1 MEQKEMQAIW
11 EKVLENFRHADT
23 ITESECQR
31 WLTPIIPVSLT
42 EKTFSLGVPNDFS
55 LHYIKDHY
63 IPFIKDATCAV
74 IGRTVDIVIE
84 TAPGAESASKTEKPT
99 PKENSGVSYEIKT
112 AQPSLFTVDRPAPED
127 PSYSVV
133 SHFAPVVPGDR
144 SSLKEKYTFE
154 NFVRGNSNQ
163 MAHASALAV
172 AELTVTK
179 SPQLER
185 YNPLFLYSGVGLGK
199 THLMHA
205 IGNYILENRPD
216 MRVLYISSEKFLND
230 FIASIREGKP
240 EEFQRK
246 YRSIDVLLVDDVQF
260 LYTKERTQEEFFHT
274 FNALYDANKTIILS
288 ADRHPREIK
297 IIEDRLR
304 SRFEWGMTTD
314 IKPPDLETRMAI
326 LQQKAMQ
333 ENFKIPNDVFYFI
346 ANRVNSNIRELE
358 GALTRVI
365 AQASFNHQDVTV
377 ELASKAMEDVYPP
390 EPKNNVTLEL
400 IQDMTASYFKITT
413 SDLLSKKRTQSLAFA
428 RQVAMYL
435 CRELTNASLPQIG
448 ERFGGRDHTTVMHA
462 YNKIIKQRKESAQF
476 DSTINELVERIQKM

>member
-1 MEQKEMQAIW
+1 MEQKELQSVW
-11 EKVLENFRHADT
+11 EKVLENFRNTDK
-23 ITESECQR
+23 ITASECQR
-31 WLTPIIPVSLT
+31 WLNPIIPLT
-42 EKTFSLGVPNDFS
+42 LDETSFSLGVPNDFS

-63 IPFIKDATCAV
+63 IPFIKDAVFTITGKAV
-74 IGRTVDIVIE
+74 EIDITTFKEEEEEKKE
-84 TAPGAESASKTEKPT
+84 TAPEADSGSNHEVKT
-99 PKENSGVSYEIKT
+99 SQ
-112 AQPSLFTVDRPAPED
+112 ASLFVADKPIPDE
-127 PSYSVV
+127 SGYN
-133 SHFAPVVPGDR
+133 SHFAPVMPGDH
-144 SSLKEKYTFE
+144 SSLKEKYTFD

-172 AELTVTK
+172 AELTVSR

-205 IGNYILENRPD
+205 IGNYILEKSPN
-216 MRVLYISSEKFLND
+216 MRVLYISSERFLND

-274 FNALYDANKTIILS
+274 FNALYDADKTIILS

-326 LQQKAMQ
+326 LQQKAMM
-333 ENFKIPNDVFYFI
+333 ENLDIPNDVFYFI

-365 AQASFNHQDVTV
+365 AQASFNHKDITV
-377 ELASKAMEDVYPP
+377 ELASKAMEDVYPSD
-390 EPKNNVTLEL
+390 PKKTITLEL

-413 SDLLSKKRTQSLAFA
+413 SDLLSKKRTQSLAQA

-435 CRELTNASLPQIG
+435 CRELTNSSLPQIG

-462 YNKIIKQRKESAQF
+462 YNKILKQRQESSQF
-476 DSTINELVERIQKM
+476 NETINELIEQIQKM

>member
-1 MEQKEMQAIW
+1 MEQKELQSIW
-11 EKVLENFRHADT
+11 DKVLENFRNADK

-31 WLTPIIPVSLT
+31 WLNPIIPLSLDDSSFT
-42 EKTFSLGVPNDFS
+42 LGVPNDFS

-63 IPFIKDATCAV
+63 IPFIKDAVYT
-74 IGRTVDIVIE
+74 ITGKTVEINI
-84 TAPGAESASKTEKPT
+84 TTTQKESEPAQEDEKSIKYEVKTPQ
-99 PKENSGVSYEIKT
+99 S
-112 AQPSLFTVDRPAPED
+112 SLFDAEKSISEESNTD
-127 PSYSVV
+127 SN
-133 SHFAPVVPGDR
+133 SHFAPVMPGDH

-172 AELTVTK
+172 AELTVSR

-205 IGNYILENRPD
+205 IGNYILEKNPK
-216 MRVLYISSEKFLND
+216 MRVLYISSERFLND

-274 FNALYDANKTIILS
+274 FNALYDADKTIILS

-326 LQQKAMQ
+326 LQQKAMM
-333 ENFKIPNDVFYFI
+333 ENLDIPNDVFYFI

-365 AQASFNHQDVTV
+365 AQASFNNKEITV
-377 ELASKAMEDVYPP
+377 ELASKAMEDVYPT
-390 EPKNNVTLEL
+390 EQKKTITLEL

-413 SDLLSKKRTQSLAFA
+413 SDLLSKKRTQSLAQA
-428 RQVAMYL
+428 RQVAMFL

-462 YNKIIKQRKESAQF
+462 YNKITKQRQESAQF
-476 DSTINELVERIQKM
+476 NETINELIERIQKM

>member
-1 MEQKEMQAIW
+1 MEQKELQSVW
-11 EKVLENFRHADT
+11 EKMLDNFRRTDK

-31 WLTPIIPVSLT
+31 WLNPIIPLSLDDS
-42 EKTFSLGVPNDFS
+42 KFSLGVSNDFS

-63 IPFIKDATCAV
+63 IPFIKDAVLT
-74 IGRTVDIVIE
+74 ITGKTVEIDL
-84 TAPGAESASKTEKPT
+84 TTT
-99 PKENSGVSYEIKT
+99 PKESEDEKEKT
-112 AQPSLFTVDRPAPED
+112 AQESDTEIKYEVMSPQTSLFAADKPVSEA
-127 PSYSVV
+127 SGSS
-133 SHFAPVVPGDR
+133 SHFAPVMPGDH

-172 AELTVTK
+172 AELTVSK

-205 IGNYILENRPD
+205 IGNYILEKNPN
-216 MRVLYISSEKFLND
+216 MRVLYISSERFLND
-230 FIASIREGKP
+230 IIASIREGKP

-274 FNALYDANKTIILS
+274 FNALYDADKTIILS

-326 LQQKAMQ
+326 LQQKAMM
-333 ENFKIPNDVFYFI
+333 ENLDIPNDVFYFI

-365 AQASFNHQDVTV
+365 VQASLNHKDITV
-377 ELASKAMEDVYPP
+377 ELATKAMEDVYPV
-390 EPKNNVTLEL
+390 EPTKTITLEL

-413 SDLLSKKRTQSLAFA
+413 SDLLSKKRTQALALA

-435 CRELTNASLPQIG
+435 CREMTNASLPQIG

-462 YNKIIKQRKESAQF
+462 YNKIIKQRQENVKFNE
-476 DSTINELVERIQKM
+476 TINELMERIQKM

>member
-1 MEQKEMQAIW
+1 MEQKELQSIW
-11 EKVLENFRHADT
+11 DKVLENFRNTDK

-31 WLTPIIPVSLT
+31 WLIPIVPLSLDDT
-42 EKTFSLGVPNDFS
+42 SFSLGVANDFS

-63 IPFIKDATCAV
+63 IPFIKDAVFT
-74 IGRTVDIVIE
+74 ITGKKVDIDI
-84 TAPGAESASKTEKPT
+84 TTTQKESDSEKE
-99 PKENSGVSYEIKT
+99 ENDDKKYEVNT
-112 AQPSLFTVDRPAPED
+112 SQASLFVADKSLSEESGPD
-127 PSYSVV
+127 SN
-133 SHFAPVVPGDR
+133 SHFAPVMPGDH

-172 AELTVTK
+172 AELTVSK

-205 IGNYILENRPD
+205 IGNYILEKNPN
-216 MRVLYISSEKFLND
+216 MRVLYISSERFLND

-274 FNALYDANKTIILS
+274 FNALYDADKTIILS

-326 LQQKAMQ
+326 LQQKAMM
-333 ENFKIPNDVFYFI
+333 ENLDIPNDVFYFI

-365 AQASFNHQDVTV
+365 VQASLNHKDITV
-377 ELASKAMEDVYPP
+377 ELATKAMEDVYPV
-390 EPKNNVTLEL
+390 EPTKTITLEL

-413 SDLLSKKRTQSLAFA
+413 SDLLSKKRTQALALA
-428 RQVAMYL
+428 RQVAMFL

-462 YNKIIKQRKESAQF
+462 YNKIVKQRQENAKFNE
-476 DSTINELVERIQKM
+476 TINELVERIQKM

>member
-1 MEQKEMQAIW
+1 MEQTNLQNVW
-11 EKVLENFRHADT
+11 NKVLENLRKADK
-23 ITESECQR
+23 ITESECTR
-31 WLTPIIPVSLT
+31 WLLPIVPLSLGET
-42 EKTFSLGVPNDFS
+42 SFSLGVPNDFS

-63 IPFIKDATCAV
+63 IPFIKDSLLSVTGKDME
-74 IGRTVDIVIE
+74 IDIS
-84 TAPGAESASKTEKPT
+84 TAP
-99 PKENSGVSYEIKT
+99 KEDT
-112 AQPSLFTVDRPAPED
+112 AQKEENETFHEVKTSQENLFPSEKKVSDG
-127 PSYSVV
+127 SVSV
-133 SHFAPVVPGDR
+133 SGSHFAPVMPGDH
-144 SSLKEKYTFE
+144 SSLKEKYTFD

-172 AELTVTK
+172 AELTVSR

-205 IGNYILENRPD
+205 IGNYILKNSPN
-216 MRVLYISSEKFLND
+216 MRVLYISSERFLND

-274 FNALYDANKTIILS
+274 FNALYDAEKTIILS

-314 IKPPDLETRMAI
+314 IKPPDLETRIAI
-326 LQQKAMQ
+326 LQQKALQ
-333 ENFKIPNDVFYFI
+333 ENLNIPNDVFYYI

-365 AQASFNHQDVTV
+365 AHASFNHQDITV
-377 ELASKAMEDVYPP
+377 ELTRKAMEDVYPT
-390 EPKNNVTLEL
+390 EQKKTITLEL
-400 IQDMTASYFKITT
+400 IQDMTASFFKITT
-413 SDLLSKKRTQSLAFA
+413 SDLLSKKRTQALAQA

-448 ERFGGRDHTTVMHA
+448 DRFGGRHHTTVMYA
-462 YNKIIKQRKESAQF
+462 CNEIIKQRQESAQF
-476 DSTINELVERIQKM
+476 DNTINELIERIQKM

>member
-1 MEQKEMQAIW
+1 MEQKELQSIW
-11 EKVLENFRHADT
+11 DKVLENFRNTDK

-31 WLTPIIPVSLT
+31 WLIPIVPLSLDDT
-42 EKTFSLGVPNDFS
+42 SFSLGVANDFS

-63 IPFIKDATCAV
+63 IPFIKDAVFT
-74 IGRTVDIVIE
+74 ITGKKVDIDI
-84 TAPGAESASKTEKPT
+84 TTTQKESDSEKE
-99 PKENSGVSYEIKT
+99 ENDDKKYEVNT
-112 AQPSLFTVDRPAPED
+112 SQTSLFVADKSLSEESGSD
-127 PSYSVV
+127 SN
-133 SHFAPVVPGDR
+133 SHFAPVMPGDH

-172 AELTVTK
+172 AELTVSK

-205 IGNYILENRPD
+205 IGNYILEKNPS
-216 MRVLYISSEKFLND
+216 MRVLYISSERFLND

-274 FNALYDANKTIILS
+274 FNALYDADKTIILS

-326 LQQKAMQ
+326 LQQKAMM
-333 ENFKIPNDVFYFI
+333 ENLNIPNDVFYFI

-365 AQASFNHQDVTV
+365 VQASLNHKDITV
-377 ELASKAMEDVYPP
+377 ELATKAMEDVYPV
-390 EPKNNVTLEL
+390 EPTKTITLEL

-413 SDLLSKKRTQSLAFA
+413 SDLLSKKRTQALALA
-428 RQVAMYL
+428 RQVAMFL

-462 YNKIIKQRKESAQF
+462 YNKIVKQRQENAKFNE
-476 DSTINELVERIQKM
+476 TINELVERIQKM

>member
-1 MEQKEMQAIW
+1 MEQKELQSIW
-11 EKVLENFRHADT
+11 DKVLENFRNTDK

-31 WLTPIIPVSLT
+31 WLIPIVPLSLDDT
-42 EKTFSLGVPNDFS
+42 SFSLGVANDFS

-63 IPFIKDATCAV
+63 IPFIKDAVFT
-74 IGRTVDIVIE
+74 ITGKKVDIDI
-84 TAPGAESASKTEKPT
+84 TTTQKESDSEKE
-99 PKENSGVSYEIKT
+99 ENDDKKYEVNT
-112 AQPSLFTVDRPAPED
+112 SQASLFVTDKSLSEESGSD
-127 PSYSVV
+127 SN
-133 SHFAPVVPGDR
+133 SHFAPVMPGDH

-172 AELTVTK
+172 AELTVSK

-205 IGNYILENRPD
+205 IGNYILEKNPS
-216 MRVLYISSEKFLND
+216 MRVLYISSERFLND

-274 FNALYDANKTIILS
+274 FNALYDADKTIILS

-326 LQQKAMQ
+326 LQQKAMM
-333 ENFKIPNDVFYFI
+333 ENLDIPNDVFYFI

-365 AQASFNHQDVTV
+365 VQASLNHKDITV
-377 ELASKAMEDVYPP
+377 ELATKAMEDVYPV
-390 EPKNNVTLEL
+390 EPTKTITLEL

-413 SDLLSKKRTQSLAFA
+413 SDLLSKKRTQALALA
-428 RQVAMYL
+428 RQVAMFL

-462 YNKIIKQRKESAQF
+462 YNKIVKQRQENAKFNE
-476 DSTINELVERIQKM
+476 TINELVERIQKM

>member
-1 MEQKEMQAIW
+1 MEQKELQSIW
-11 EKVLENFRHADT
+11 ERTLENIRNT

-31 WLTPIIPVSLT
+31 WLIPIVPIDLD

-63 IPFIKDATCAV
+63 IPFIKDAVRDV
-74 IGRTVDIVIE
+74 IGRAIE
-84 TAPGAESASKTEKPT
+84 INITTT
-99 PKENSGVSYEIKT
+99 PKTAEPEAEEQTLKENDDIKYEVKT
-112 AQPSLFTVDRPAPED
+112 SQTSLFAAGHPQSEESPYV
-127 PSYSVV
+127 SN
-133 SHFAPVVPGDR
+133 SHFAPVMPGDH
-144 SSLKEKYTFE
+144 SSLKEKYTFD

-163 MAHASALAV
+163 MAHASALAI
-172 AELTVTK
+172 AELTVSR
-179 SPQLER
+179 SPRLDK

-205 IGNYILENRPD
+205 IGNYILEKSPD

-274 FNALYDANKTIILS
+274 FNALYDADKTIILS

-326 LQQKAMQ
+326 LQQKAIQ
-333 ENFKIPNDVFYFI
+333 ENLDIPNDVFYLI

-365 AQASFNHQDVTV
+365 AQASFNHQDITV
-377 ELASKAMEDVYPP
+377 ELASKAMEDVYPT
-390 EPKNNVTLEL
+390 EQKKTITLEL

-413 SDLLSKKRTQSLAFA
+413 SDLLSKNRKQELALA

-448 ERFGGRDHTTVMHA
+448 ERFGKLHHTTVMHA
-462 YNKIIKQRKESAQF
+462 HDKITKKRQESAQF
-476 DSTINELVERIQKM
+476 DQSINELVERIQKM

>member
-1 MEQKEMQAIW
+1 MEQKELQSIW
-11 EKVLENFRHADT
+11 DKVLENFRNTDK

-31 WLTPIIPVSLT
+31 WLIPIVPLSLDDT
-42 EKTFSLGVPNDFS
+42 SFSLGVANDFS

-63 IPFIKDATCAV
+63 IPFIKDAVFT
-74 IGRTVDIVIE
+74 ITGKKVDIDI
-84 TAPGAESASKTEKPT
+84 TTTQKESDSEKE
-99 PKENSGVSYEIKT
+99 ENDNKKYEVNT
-112 AQPSLFTVDRPAPED
+112 SQASLFVADKSLSEESGSD
-127 PSYSVV
+127 SN
-133 SHFAPVVPGDR
+133 SHFAPVMPGDH

-172 AELTVTK
+172 AELTVSK

-205 IGNYILENRPD
+205 IGNYILEKNPS
-216 MRVLYISSEKFLND
+216 MRVLYISSERFLND

-274 FNALYDANKTIILS
+274 FNALYDADKTIILS

-326 LQQKAMQ
+326 LQQKAMM
-333 ENFKIPNDVFYFI
+333 ENLDIPNDVFYFI

-365 AQASFNHQDVTV
+365 VQASLNHKDITV
-377 ELASKAMEDVYPP
+377 ELATKAMEDVYPV
-390 EPKNNVTLEL
+390 EPTKTITLEL

-413 SDLLSKKRTQSLAFA
+413 SDLLSKKRTQALALA
-428 RQVAMYL
+428 RQVAMFL

-462 YNKIIKQRKESAQF
+462 YNKIVKQRQENAKFNE
-476 DSTINELVERIQKM
+476 TINELVERIQKM

>member
-1 MEQKEMQAIW
+1 MDQQKLQSIW
-11 EKVLENFRHADT
+11 EKVLENLRNTDK

-31 WLTPIIPVSLT
+31 WLVPILPIFFGET
-42 EKTFSLGVPNDFS
+42 TFSLGVPNDFS

-63 IPFIKDATCAV
+63 IPFIKEALLSVTGKDV
-74 IGRTVDIVIE
+74 EIDISTTPRE
-84 TAPGAESASKTEKPT
+84 E
-99 PKENSGVSYEIKT
+99 PKEDKAATHETKSSQ
-112 AQPSLFTVDRPAPED
+112 ASLFPAEKTVSTEPV
-127 PSYSVV
+127 SVSN
-133 SHFAPVVPGDR
+133 SHFAPVMPGDH
-144 SSLKEKYTFE
+144 SSLKEKYTFD

-163 MAHASALAV
+163 MAHASALAI
-172 AELTVTK
+172 AELTVSK

-205 IGNYILENRPD
+205 IGNYILEKNPN

-274 FNALYDANKTIILS
+274 FNALYDADKTIILS

-326 LQQKAMQ
+326 LQQKAMM
-333 ENFKIPNDVFYFI
+333 ENLDIPNDVFYFI

-365 AQASFNHQDVTV
+365 AQASFNHQEITV
-377 ELASKAMEDVYPP
+377 ELAGKAMEDVYPT
-390 EPKNNVTLEL
+390 EQKKTITLEL
-400 IQDMTASYFKITT
+400 IQDITASYFKITT
-413 SDLLSKKRTQSLAFA
+413 SDLLSKKRTQSLAQA

-462 YNKIIKQRKESAQF
+462 YNKIIKQRQESAQF
-476 DSTINELVERIQKM
+476 DGTINELVERIQKM

>member
-1 MEQKEMQAIW
+1 MEQKELQSIW
-11 EKVLENFRHADT
+11 DKVLENFRNTDK

-31 WLTPIIPVSLT
+31 WLIPIVPLSLDDT
-42 EKTFSLGVPNDFS
+42 SFSLGVANDFS

-63 IPFIKDATCAV
+63 IPFIKDAVFT
-74 IGRTVDIVIE
+74 ITGKKVDIDI
-84 TAPGAESASKTEKPT
+84 TTTQKESDSEKE
-99 PKENSGVSYEIKT
+99 ENDDKKYEVNT
-112 AQPSLFTVDRPAPED
+112 SQTSLFVADKSLSEESGSD
-127 PSYSVV
+127 SN
-133 SHFAPVVPGDR
+133 SHFAPVMPGDH

-172 AELTVTK
+172 AELTVSK

-205 IGNYILENRPD
+205 IGNYILEKNPN
-216 MRVLYISSEKFLND
+216 MRVLYISSERFLND

-274 FNALYDANKTIILS
+274 FNALYDADKTIILS

-326 LQQKAMQ
+326 LQQKAMM
-333 ENFKIPNDVFYFI
+333 ENLDIPNDVFYFI

-365 AQASFNHQDVTV
+365 VQASLNHKDITV
-377 ELASKAMEDVYPP
+377 ELATKAMEDVYPV
-390 EPKNNVTLEL
+390 EPTKTITLEL

-413 SDLLSKKRTQSLAFA
+413 SDLLSKKRTQALALA
-428 RQVAMYL
+428 RQVAMFL

-462 YNKIIKQRKESAQF
+462 YNKIVKQRQENAKFNE
-476 DSTINELVERIQKM
+476 TINELVERIQKM

>member
-1 MEQKEMQAIW
+1 MEQKELQSIW
-11 EKVLENFRHADT
+11 DKVLENFRNTDK

-31 WLTPIIPVSLT
+31 WLIPIVPLSLDDT
-42 EKTFSLGVPNDFS
+42 SFSLGVANDFS

-63 IPFIKDATCAV
+63 IPFIKDAVFT
-74 IGRTVDIVIE
+74 ITGKKVDIYI
-84 TAPGAESASKTEKPT
+84 TTTQKESDSEKE
-99 PKENSGVSYEIKT
+99 ENDDKKYEVNT
-112 AQPSLFTVDRPAPED
+112 SQASLFVADKSLSEESGSD
-127 PSYSVV
+127 SN
-133 SHFAPVVPGDR
+133 SHFAPVMPGDH

-172 AELTVTK
+172 AELTVSK

-205 IGNYILENRPD
+205 IGNYILEKNPS
-216 MRVLYISSEKFLND
+216 MRVLYISSERFLND

-274 FNALYDANKTIILS
+274 FNALYDADKTIILS

-326 LQQKAMQ
+326 LQQKAMM
-333 ENFKIPNDVFYFI
+333 ENLDIPNDVFYFI

-365 AQASFNHQDVTV
+365 VQASLNHKDITV
-377 ELASKAMEDVYPP
+377 ELATKAMEDVYPV
-390 EPKNNVTLEL
+390 EPTKTITLEL

-413 SDLLSKKRTQSLAFA
+413 SDLLSKKRTQALALA
-428 RQVAMYL
+428 RQVAMFL

-462 YNKIIKQRKESAQF
+462 YNKIVKQRQENAKFNE
-476 DSTINELVERIQKM
+476 TINELVERIQKM

>member
-1 MEQKEMQAIW
+1 MEQKELQSIW
-11 EKVLENFRHADT
+11 DKVLENFRNADK

-31 WLTPIIPVSLT
+31 WLIPIVPLSLDDNS
-42 EKTFSLGVPNDFS
+42 FSLGVANDFS

-63 IPFIKDATCAV
+63 IPFIKDAVFT
-74 IGRTVDIVIE
+74 ITGKKVDIDI
-84 TAPGAESASKTEKPT
+84 TTTQKESDSEKE
-99 PKENSGVSYEIKT
+99 ENDDKKYEVNT
-112 AQPSLFTVDRPAPED
+112 SQTSLFVTDKSLSEESGSD
-127 PSYSVV
+127 SN
-133 SHFAPVVPGDR
+133 SHFAPVMPGDH

-172 AELTVTK
+172 AELTVSK

-205 IGNYILENRPD
+205 IGNYILEKNPS
-216 MRVLYISSEKFLND
+216 MRVLYISSERFLND

-274 FNALYDANKTIILS
+274 FNALYDADKTIILS

-326 LQQKAMQ
+326 LQQKAMM
-333 ENFKIPNDVFYFI
+333 ENLDIPNDVFYFI

-365 AQASFNHQDVTV
+365 VQASLNHKDITV
-377 ELASKAMEDVYPP
+377 ELATKAMEDVYPV
-390 EPKNNVTLEL
+390 EPTKTITLEL

-413 SDLLSKKRTQSLAFA
+413 SDLLSKKRTQALALA
-428 RQVAMYL
+428 RQVAMFL

-462 YNKIIKQRKESAQF
+462 YNKIIKQRQENVKFNE
-476 DSTINELVERIQKM
+476 TINELMERIQKM

>member
-1 MEQKEMQAIW
+1 MEQTNLQNVW
-11 EKVLENFRHADT
+11 DKVLENLRKTDK
-23 ITESECQR
+23 ITESECTR
-31 WLTPIIPVSLT
+31 WLLPIVPLSLGET
-42 EKTFSLGVPNDFS
+42 SFSLGVPNDFS

-63 IPFIKDATCAV
+63 IPFIKDALLSVTGKDV
-74 IGRTVDIVIE
+74 EIDIS
-84 TAPGAESASKTEKPT
+84 TAP
-99 PKENSGVSYEIKT
+99 KEDT
-112 AQPSLFTVDRPAPED
+112 AQKEENETFHEVKTSQENLFSSEKRSSDG
-127 PSYSVV
+127 SVSV
-133 SHFAPVVPGDR
+133 SGSHFAPVMPGDH

-163 MAHASALAV
+163 MAHASALAI
-172 AELTVTK
+172 AELTVSR

-205 IGNYILENRPD
+205 IGNYILKNSPD
-216 MRVLYISSEKFLND
+216 MRVLYISSERFLND

-274 FNALYDANKTIILS
+274 FNALYDAEKTIILS

-314 IKPPDLETRMAI
+314 IKPPDLETRIAI
-326 LQQKAMQ
+326 LQQKALQ
-333 ENFKIPNDVFYFI
+333 ENLNIPNDVFYYI

-365 AQASFNHQDVTV
+365 AHASFNHQDITV
-377 ELASKAMEDVYPP
+377 ELTRKAMEDVYPT
-390 EPKNNVTLEL
+390 EQKKTITLEL
-400 IQDMTASYFKITT
+400 IQDMTASFFKITT
-413 SDLLSKKRTQSLAFA
+413 SDLLSKKRTQALAQA

-448 ERFGGRDHTTVMHA
+448 ERFGKRHHTTVMYA
-462 YNKIIKQRKESAQF
+462 CNEIIKQRQESSQF
-476 DSTINELVERIQKM
+476 DSTINELIERIQKM

>member
-1 MEQKEMQAIW
+1 MEQKELQSIW
-11 EKVLENFRHADT
+11 DKVLENFRNTDK

-31 WLTPIIPVSLT
+31 WLIPIVPLSLDDT
-42 EKTFSLGVPNDFS
+42 SFSLGVANDFS

-63 IPFIKDATCAV
+63 IPFIKDAVFT
-74 IGRTVDIVIE
+74 ITGKKIDIDI
-84 TAPGAESASKTEKPT
+84 TTTQKESDSEKE
-99 PKENSGVSYEIKT
+99 ENDDKKYEVNT
-112 AQPSLFTVDRPAPED
+112 SQTSLFVADKSLSEESGSD
-127 PSYSVV
+127 SN
-133 SHFAPVVPGDR
+133 SHFAPVMPGDH

-172 AELTVTK
+172 AELTVSK

-205 IGNYILENRPD
+205 IGNYILEKNPS
-216 MRVLYISSEKFLND
+216 MRVLYISSERFLND

-274 FNALYDANKTIILS
+274 FNALYDADKTIILS

-326 LQQKAMQ
+326 LQQKAMM
-333 ENFKIPNDVFYFI
+333 ENLDIPNDVFYFI

-365 AQASFNHQDVTV
+365 VQASLNHKDITV
-377 ELASKAMEDVYPP
+377 ELATKAMEDVYPV
-390 EPKNNVTLEL
+390 EPTKTITLEL

-413 SDLLSKKRTQSLAFA
+413 SDLLSKKRTQALALA
-428 RQVAMYL
+428 RQVAMFL

-448 ERFGGRDHTTVMHA
+448 ERCGGRDHTTVMHA
-462 YNKIIKQRKESAQF
+462 YNKIVKQRQENAKFNE
-476 DSTINELVERIQKM
+476 TINELVERIQKM

>member
-1 MEQKEMQAIW
+1 MEQKELQSIW
-11 EKVLENFRHADT
+11 DKVLENFRNTDK

-31 WLTPIIPVSLT
+31 WLIPIVPLSLDDT
-42 EKTFSLGVPNDFS
+42 SFSLGVANDFS

-63 IPFIKDATCAV
+63 IPFIKDAVFT
-74 IGRTVDIVIE
+74 ITGKKVDIDI
-84 TAPGAESASKTEKPT
+84 TTTQKESDSEKE
-99 PKENSGVSYEIKT
+99 ENDDKKYKVNTSQT
-112 AQPSLFTVDRPAPED
+112 SLFVADRSLSEESGSD
-127 PSYSVV
+127 SN
-133 SHFAPVVPGDR
+133 SHFAPVMPGDH

-172 AELTVTK
+172 AELTVSK

-205 IGNYILENRPD
+205 IGNYILEKNPS
-216 MRVLYISSEKFLND
+216 MRVLYISSERFLND

-274 FNALYDANKTIILS
+274 FNALYDADKTIILS

-326 LQQKAMQ
+326 LQQKAMM
-333 ENFKIPNDVFYFI
+333 ENLDIPNDVFYFI

-365 AQASFNHQDVTV
+365 VQASLNHKDITV
-377 ELASKAMEDVYPP
+377 ELATKAMEDVYPV
-390 EPKNNVTLEL
+390 EPTKTITLEL

-413 SDLLSKKRTQSLAFA
+413 SDLLSKKRTQALALA
-428 RQVAMYL
+428 RQVAMFL

-462 YNKIIKQRKESAQF
+462 YNKIVKQRQENAKFNE
-476 DSTINELVERIQKM
+476 TINELVERIQKM

>member
-1 MEQKEMQAIW
+1 MEQKELQSIW
-11 EKVLENFRHADT
+11 DKVLENFRNTDK

-31 WLTPIIPVSLT
+31 WLIPIVPLSLDDT
-42 EKTFSLGVPNDFS
+42 SFSLGVANDFS

-63 IPFIKDATCAV
+63 IPFIKDAVFT
-74 IGRTVDIVIE
+74 ITGKKVDIDI
-84 TAPGAESASKTEKPT
+84 TTTQKESDSEKE
-99 PKENSGVSYEIKT
+99 ENDDKKYEVNT
-112 AQPSLFTVDRPAPED
+112 SQASLFVADKSLSEESGSD
-127 PSYSVV
+127 SN
-133 SHFAPVVPGDR
+133 SHFAPVMPGDH

-172 AELTVTK
+172 AELTVSK

-205 IGNYILENRPD
+205 IGNYILEKNPS
-216 MRVLYISSEKFLND
+216 MRVLYISSERFLND

-274 FNALYDANKTIILS
+274 FNALYDADKTIILS

-326 LQQKAMQ
+326 LQQKAMM
-333 ENFKIPNDVFYFI
+333 ENLDIPNDVFYFI

-365 AQASFNHQDVTV
+365 VQASLNHKDITV
-377 ELASKAMEDVYPP
+377 ELATKAMEDVYPV
-390 EPKNNVTLEL
+390 EPTKTITLEL

-413 SDLLSKKRTQSLAFA
+413 SDLLSKKRTQALALA
-428 RQVAMYL
+428 RQVAMFL

-462 YNKIIKQRKESAQF
+462 YNKIVKQRQENAKFNE
-476 DSTINELVERIQKM
+476 TINELVERIQKM

>member
-1 MEQKEMQAIW
+1 MEQKELQSIW
-11 EKVLENFRHADT
+11 DKVLENFRNADK

-31 WLTPIIPVSLT
+31 WLIPIVPLSLDDNS
-42 EKTFSLGVPNDFS
+42 FSLGVANDFS

-63 IPFIKDATCAV
+63 IPFIKDAVFT
-74 IGRTVDIVIE
+74 ITGKKVDIYI
-84 TAPGAESASKTEKPT
+84 TTTQKESDSEKE
-99 PKENSGVSYEIKT
+99 ENDDKKYEVNT
-112 AQPSLFTVDRPAPED
+112 SQASLFVADKSLSEESGSD
-127 PSYSVV
+127 SN
-133 SHFAPVVPGDR
+133 SHFAPVMPGDH

-172 AELTVTK
+172 AELTVSK

-205 IGNYILENRPD
+205 IGNYILEKNPS
-216 MRVLYISSEKFLND
+216 MRVLYISSERFLND

-274 FNALYDANKTIILS
+274 FNALYDADKTIILS

-326 LQQKAMQ
+326 LQQKAMM
-333 ENFKIPNDVFYFI
+333 ENLDIPNDVFYFI

-365 AQASFNHQDVTV
+365 VQASLNHKDITV
-377 ELASKAMEDVYPP
+377 ELATKAMEDVYPV
-390 EPKNNVTLEL
+390 EPTKTITLEL

-413 SDLLSKKRTQSLAFA
+413 SDLLSKKRTQALALA
-428 RQVAMYL
+428 RQVAMFL

-462 YNKIIKQRKESAQF
+462 YNKIVKQRQENAKFNE
-476 DSTINELVERIQKM
+476 TINELVERIQKM

>member
-1 MEQKEMQAIW
+1 MEQKELQSIW
-11 EKVLENFRHADT
+11 DKVLENFRNTDK

-31 WLTPIIPVSLT
+31 WLIPIVPLSLDDT
-42 EKTFSLGVPNDFS
+42 SFSLGVANDFS

-63 IPFIKDATCAV
+63 IPFIKDAVFT
-74 IGRTVDIVIE
+74 ITGKKVDIDI
-84 TAPGAESASKTEKPT
+84 TTTQKESDSEKE
-99 PKENSGVSYEIKT
+99 ENDDKKYEVNT
-112 AQPSLFTVDRPAPED
+112 SQTSLFVADKSLSEESGSD
-127 PSYSVV
+127 SN
-133 SHFAPVVPGDR
+133 SHFAPVMPGDH

-172 AELTVTK
+172 AELTVSK

-205 IGNYILENRPD
+205 IGNYILEKNPS
-216 MRVLYISSEKFLND
+216 MRVLYISSERFLND

-274 FNALYDANKTIILS
+274 FNALYDADKTIILS

-326 LQQKAMQ
+326 LQQKAMM
-333 ENFKIPNDVFYFI
+333 ENLDIPNDVFYFI

-365 AQASFNHQDVTV
+365 VQASLNHKDITV
-377 ELASKAMEDVYPP
+377 ELATKAMEDVYPV
-390 EPKNNVTLEL
+390 EPTKTITLEL

-413 SDLLSKKRTQSLAFA
+413 SDLLSKKRTQALALA
-428 RQVAMYL
+428 RQVAMFL

-462 YNKIIKQRKESAQF
+462 YNKIVKQRQENAKFNE
-476 DSTINELVERIQKM
+476 TINELVERIQKM

>member
-1 MEQKEMQAIW
+1 MEQKELQSIW
-11 EKVLENFRHADT
+11 EKVLENFRKKDT
-23 ITESECQR
+23 ITETECQR
-31 WLTPIIPVSLT
+31 WMIPLIPVSLDDN
-42 EKTFSLGVPNDFS
+42 TFSLDAPNDFS

-63 IPFIKDATCAV
+63 IPFIKDAVNT
-74 IGRTVDIVIE
+74 ITGKTVEIDITTTQKE
-84 TAPGAESASKTEKPT
+84 TETEKKDQV
-99 PKENSGVSYEIKT
+99 KEEDGSIQYEVKT
-112 AQPSLFTVDRPAPED
+112 SQTSLFSANRPVTDE
-127 PSYSVV
+127 SGYVSS
-133 SHFAPVVPGDR
+133 SHFAPVMPGDH
-144 SSLKEKYTFE
+144 SSLKEKYTFD

-172 AELTVTK
+172 AELTVSK

-205 IGNYILENRPD
+205 IGNYILEKSPN
-216 MRVLYISSEKFLND
+216 MRVLYISSERFLND

-274 FNALYDANKTIILS
+274 FNALYDADKTIILS

-314 IKPPDLETRMAI
+314 IKPPDLETRIAI
-326 LQQKAMQ
+326 LQQKAMM
-333 ENFKIPNDVFYFI
+333 ENLDIPNDVFIFI

-365 AQASFNHQDVTV
+365 VQASLNHKDITV
-377 ELASKAMEDVYPP
+377 ELATKAMEDVYPV
-390 EPKNNVTLEL
+390 EPKKTITLEL
-400 IQDMTASYFKITT
+400 IQDITASYFKITT
-413 SDLLSKKRTQSLAFA
+413 SDLLSKNRKQELATA

-448 ERFGGRDHTTVMHA
+448 DHFKGLHHTTVMHA
-462 YNKIIKQRKESAQF
+462 YDKIKKKRQESTEF
-476 DSTINELVERIQKM
+476 DNAVNELIERIQKM

>member
-1 MEQKEMQAIW
+1 MEQNSLQSIW
-11 EKVLENFRHADT
+11 EKVIENLRKTDK
-23 ITESECQR
+23 ITETECQR
-31 WLTPIIPVSLT
+31 WLVPITPLFLG
-42 EKTFSLGVPNDFS
+42 EKSFSLGAPNDFS
-55 LHYIKDHY
+55 LRYIEDHY
-63 IPFIKDATCAV
+63 IPFIKDALLSITGKDV
-74 IGRTVDIVIE
+74 GVSLVTVPKEEAQSEEGSAAHEIE
-84 TAPGAESASKTEKPT
+84 TSQS
-99 PKENSGVSYEIKT
+99 
-112 AQPSLFTVDRPAPED
+112 SLFSAGKPNPAAP
-127 PSYSVV
+127 PRSL
-133 SHFAPVVPGDR
+133 FAPVMPGDH

-163 MAHASALAV
+163 MAHASALAI
-172 AELTVTK
+172 AELTVSR

-205 IGNYILENRPD
+205 IGNYILEKNPN

-230 FIASIREGKP
+230 FITSLREGKP
-240 EEFQRK
+240 EEFQKK

-274 FNALYDANKTIILS
+274 FNALYDADKTIILS

-333 ENFKIPNDVFYFI
+333 ENLDIPNDVFYFI

-365 AQASFNHQDVTV
+365 AQASFNDKEITV
-377 ELASKAMEDVYPP
+377 ELAAKAMEDVYPA
-390 EPKNNVTLEL
+390 EQTKSVTLEL
-400 IQDMTASYFKITT
+400 IQDITASYFKITT
-413 SDLLSKKRTQSLAFA
+413 SDLLSKKRTQSLAQA

-462 YNKIIKQRKESAQF
+462 YNKILKQRRESAQF
-476 DSTINELVERIQKM
+476 DSTVSELIERIQKM

>member
-1 MEQKEMQAIW
+1 MEQKELQDIW
-11 EKVLENFRHADT
+11 GKVLENFRHTDT

-31 WLTPIIPVSLT
+31 WLVPILPMSLT
-42 EKTFSLGVPNDFS
+42 ETSFSLRAPNDFS

-63 IPFIKDATCAV
+63 IPFIKDAVSAV
-74 IGRTVDIVIE
+74 IGKTVEIE
-84 TAPGAESASKTEKPT
+84 IGAAPGEEQAEIPTVQEDQSAK
-99 PKENSGVSYEIKT
+99 YEIRT
-112 AQPSLFTVDRPAPED
+112 SQPSLFAAERPTEKDAVSAP
-127 PSYSVV
+127 V
-133 SHFAPVVPGDR
+133 SHFAPVMPGDR

-172 AELTVTK
+172 AELTVSK

-205 IGNYILENRPD
+205 IGNYILENSPN

-333 ENFKIPNDVFYFI
+333 ENLEIPNDVFYFI

-365 AQASFNHQDVTV
+365 AQASFNHQEVTV
-377 ELASKAMEDVYPP
+377 ELASKAMEDVYPS
-390 EPKNNVTLEL
+390 EQKKTITLEL

-462 YNKIIKQRKESAQF
+462 YNKIINQRKESAQF
-476 DSTINELVERIQKM
+476 DRTINELIERIQKM